1 MARQVLKVGLATL
14 LAAGAM
20 AAIVVAP
27 LAAADPFPPAGN
39 GQSASATIDDL
50 QAKGYDVRIN
60 WTTGYDTKPLS
71 ECWVTGV
78 NNPSHEAPTEG
89 SFTTVYVDVACP
101 NGDDGSGF
109 TGGVGIGVG

>member
-1 MARQVLKVGLATL
+1 VVRQVLKAGLAAL
-14 LAAGAM
+14 LAAGAVS
-20 AAIVVAP
+20 AIVVAP
-27 LAAADPFPPAGN
+27 LAAADPFPPVGS
-39 GQSASATIDDL
+39 GQSASAAIDDL
-50 QAKGYDVRIN
+50 QAEGYDVRIN

-89 SFTTVYVDVACP
+89 TFTTVYVDVACP

-109 TGGVGIGVG
+109 TGGVGIGIG